1 MATGRSQ
8 NATMRMF
15 AEVAVEALGTERVS
29 HGLSRPARGVWI
41 ETGNIDAEGWGR
53 EVTPRAGRVD

>member
-41 ETGNIDAEGWGR
+41 ETGFTE
-53 EVTPRAGRVD
+53 P